1 MESNIVVNHL
11 SYTITDKTILD
22 DVSFKISKNQTI
34 GIIGPNG
41 SGKTTILKHLYRV
54 LPADKNKIFINGKAI
69 EKTTYRENARAVTVM
84 KQENTSEFDYSILEI
99 VLMGRAPY
107 HNYMERNNREDI
119 EIATKAIEKVGMSD
133 FMHRSFS
140 TLSGGEKQRV
150 LIARSLAQ
158 EADIFLLD
166 EPTNH
171 LDVRFQWTLMDLI
184 ISLKKTVLAVFHE
197 LNLACHYCDYLL
209 AVDKGKII
217 AFGTPKEICTEDFL
231 GKVFGVK
238 VRVIQE
244 EEKPYIIYKGV
255 VND

>member
-1 MESNIVVNHL
+1 MAANIVVNDL
-11 SYTITDKTILD
+11 SYTIADKKILD
-22 DVSFKISKNQTI
+22 EVSFNINENTTI

-54 LPADKNKIFINGKAI
+54 LPAEKNKIFINGKALEHI
-69 EKTTYRENARAVTVM
+69 TYRESAQIITVM

-107 HNYMERNNREDI
+107 HNYMERNNQQDF
-119 EIATKAIEKVGMSD
+119 EIAQHAIEKVGMLD
-133 FMHRSFS
+133 DMHRSFS

-158 EADIFLLD
+158 QADIFLLD

-184 ISLKKTVLAVFHE
+184 TSLKKTVLAVFHE

-217 AFGTPKEICTEDFL
+217 AYGTPEEVCTEHFL
-231 GKVFGVK
+231 NTVFGIK

-244 EEKPYIIYKGV
+244 EHKPYIIYKGV
-255 VND
+255 MH